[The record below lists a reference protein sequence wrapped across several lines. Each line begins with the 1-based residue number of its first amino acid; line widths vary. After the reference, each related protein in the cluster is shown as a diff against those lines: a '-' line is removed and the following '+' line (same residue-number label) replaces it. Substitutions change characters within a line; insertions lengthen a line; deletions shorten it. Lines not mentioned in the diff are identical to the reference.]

1 MDTKQNYRRLETLQF
16 QTSGKTSLQ
25 NQELRRLL
33 LVEFQ
38 LFTLDS
44 KHLFQ
49 VVCG

>member
-1 MDTKQNYRRLETLQF
+1 MDTKQSYRRLGTLQF